1 MKAKSLKIKPY
12 LPKETLQKGYAD
24 AREAA
29 PWILKDPEGNT
40 YTWTNTMER
49 VQVIRQG
56 VTYGS
61 IEVISERLNRPV
73 KAILSIIGI
82 PQTTYNKKKS
92 EHAALAP
99 RDSELIILL
108 TELIDYGLMVFN
120 DEEAKFQRWLEKPN
134 LSLGG
139 QSPDSLLDT
148 VTGIEEVTACLQ
160 RIEHGIFA

>member
-1 MKAKSLKIKPY
+1 MRRKPLKTKRYPSEEELLNEGIYPSADTQWV
-12 LPKETLQKGYAD
+12 LKEPDGH
-24 AREAA
+24 
-29 PWILKDPEGNT
+29 T
-40 YTWTNTMER
+40 YKWSNSMER

-61 IEVISERLNRPV
+61 IEVISERLNRPI
-73 KAILSIIGI
+73 KTILTMIGI

-99 RDSELIILL
+99 RDTEWIILL

-120 DEEAKFQRWLEKPN
+120 NEESKFQRWLEKPN
-134 LSLGG
+134 ISLGG

-148 VTGIEEVTACLQ
+148 VTGIGEVTACLQ
-160 RIEHGIFA
+160 RIEYGVFA